1 MFNYIKQY
9 SLGLAFILLLI
20 AAGCA
25 SSGSASSESSQTGS
39 SVSVTNTTATLA
51 DYLRRV
57 SGVSVQGSGSNA
69 QVFVRGAGSASS
81 YNQPL
86 FIIDG
91 SRAGRS
97 LAQVESMVSVNDIE
111 NIQVLKG
118 NEASS
123 RYGLEGSNGVI
134 IIRTKSN

>member
-1 MFNYIKQY
+1 MT
-9 SLGLAFILLLI
+9 LTTRWTALVGMVLLTVTL
-20 AAGCA
+20 GCA
-25 SSGSASSESSQTGS
+25 STGGTTSSGSETGT
-39 SVSVTNTTATLA
+39 SVNVTNSTATLA
-51 DYLRRV
+51 DYLRRL
-57 SGVSVQGSGSNA
+57 SGVTVQGTGSNA
-69 QVFVRGAGSASS
+69 MVFVRGASSASS

-97 LAQVESMVSVNDIE
+97 LAQVESAVSVNDIE

-134 IIRTKSN
+134 IIRTKRK